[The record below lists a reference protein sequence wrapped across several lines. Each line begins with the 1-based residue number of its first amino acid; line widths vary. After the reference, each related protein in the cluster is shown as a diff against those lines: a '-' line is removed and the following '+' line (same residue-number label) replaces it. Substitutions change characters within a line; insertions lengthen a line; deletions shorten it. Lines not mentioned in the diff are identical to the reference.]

1 MKITRELLEEI
12 LAIAKDSYPN
22 EFIALLSG
30 KKDLIEELVFL
41 PFMAGEM
48 SAVIHLEMLPIGM
61 KIHGT
66 VHSHPSPCCEPSE
79 EDFFLFTRYGK
90 YHIIVCYPF
99 SLKDWKCY
107 NHKGEE
113 IGLEVV

>member
-1 MKITRELLEEI
+1 MKISRELLKEI
-12 LAIAKDSYPN
+12 LAIARDSYPN

-30 KKDLIEELVFL
+30 KKDLIEELIFL
-41 PFMAGEM
+41 PFISGES
-48 SAVIHLEMLPIGM
+48 SAIIHLDMLPLGM
-61 KIHGT
+61 RVHGT

-90 YHIIVCYPF
+90 YHLIVCYPF
-99 SLKDWKCY
+99 GPRNWKCY

-113 IGLEVV
+113 VELEVV

>member
-1 MKITRELLEEI
+1 MKISLELLKEI

-30 KKDLIEELVFL
+30 KKDIIEELIFL

-48 SAVIHLEMLPIGM
+48 SALIYLDMLPLGI
-61 KIHGT
+61 KVHGT

-79 EDFFLFTRYGK
+79 EDFYLFTRFGK

-99 SLKDWKCY
+99 SLNDWKCY
-107 NHKGEE
+107 DYKGEE
-113 IGLEVV
+113 VELEVV